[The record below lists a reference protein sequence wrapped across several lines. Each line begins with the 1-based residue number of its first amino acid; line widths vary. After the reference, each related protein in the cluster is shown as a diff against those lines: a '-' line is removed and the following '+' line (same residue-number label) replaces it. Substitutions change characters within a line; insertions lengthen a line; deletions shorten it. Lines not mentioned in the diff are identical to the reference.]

1 MVRKLETWFWK
12 NDLARWSLLY
22 RKLGSKSCNFINLR
36 LMVKVNFIILMA
48 ISIKDNGQMIKLMVM
63 DVINIVKKMEF
74 FFKEIGTMIYKMDM
88 ELKYGLINVNM
99 KVNT

>member
-1 MVRKLETWFWK
+1 
-12 NDLARWSLLY
+12 
-22 RKLGSKSCNFINLR
+22 
-36 LMVKVNFIILMA
+36 MVKVNFIILMA

-74 FFKEIGTMIYKMDM
+74 FFKEIGKMIYKMDM